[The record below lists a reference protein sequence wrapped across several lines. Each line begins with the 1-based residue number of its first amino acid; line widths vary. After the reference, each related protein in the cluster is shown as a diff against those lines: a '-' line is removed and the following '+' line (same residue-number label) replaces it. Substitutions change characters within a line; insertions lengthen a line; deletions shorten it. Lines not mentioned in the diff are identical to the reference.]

1 MIFHLNQ
8 REGEKIEEYKAR
20 IEKDI
25 ETSKENE

>member
-1 MIFHLNQ
+1 MLFDLNR

-20 IEKDI
+20 IGKDI